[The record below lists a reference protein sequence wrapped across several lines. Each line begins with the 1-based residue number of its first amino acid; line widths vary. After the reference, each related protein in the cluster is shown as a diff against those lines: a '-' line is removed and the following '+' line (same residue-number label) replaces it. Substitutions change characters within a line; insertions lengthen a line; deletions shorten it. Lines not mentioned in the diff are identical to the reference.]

1 MNWMLLQIGNMNTNT
16 NKKTI
21 LIQKGNLPK
30 QNKNKFIMKWF
41 KVKLPELL
49 KQFMKGLIS
58 ISDKLNS

>member
-30 QNKNKFIMKWF
+30 QNKK
-41 KVKLPELL
+41 KLS
-49 KQFMKGLIS
+49 KNGL
-58 ISDKLNS
+58 N